1 MYTKYTEQVKNVLAK
16 TDLENFN
23 LAINKIIFALENRTH
38 IYLFGNGGSSATASH
53 FVVDWRKSVSQK
65 LGYYP
70 NVTSL
75 TDNTPLM
82 TAIANDID
90 YSEIFS
96 EQLQNYA
103 KSGELALAISGSGNS
118 RNVINGVLMANQL
131 GLETISLT
139 GFDGGE
145 VGRLSNLNCRV
156 NSNDIKIVEDL
167 HSIFGHAVVE
177 SLLSR

>member
-1 MYTKYTEQVKNVLAK
+1 L
-16 TDLENFN
+16 
-23 LAINKIIFALENRTH
+23 I
-38 IYLFGNGGSSATASH
+38 
-53 FVVDWRKSVSQK
+53 
-65 LGYYP
+65 
-70 NVTSL
+70 
-75 TDNTPLM
+75 

-96 EQLQNYA
+96 EQLQNSA

-167 HSIFGHAVVE
+167 HSIFGHAVV
-177 SLLSR
+177 SSILNL

>member
-1 MYTKYTEQVKNVLAK
+1 M
-16 TDLENFN
+16 
-23 LAINKIIFALENRTH
+23 
-38 IYLFGNGGSSATASH
+38 
-53 FVVDWRKSVSQK
+53 SQK

-96 EQLQNYA
+96 EQLQNCA

-167 HSIFGHAVVE
+167 HSIFGHAVV
-177 SLLSR
+177 SGILHL

>member
-1 MYTKYTEQVKNVLAK
+1 MYTKYSEQVKLVLAK

-23 LAINKIIFALENRTH
+23 LAINKIIHALENRIH
-38 IYLFGNGGSSATASH
+38 IYLFGNGGSSATAAH
-53 FVVDWRKSVSQK
+53 FIVDWRKSVSQK

-96 EQLQNYA
+96 EQLQNCA

-156 NSNDIKIVEDL
+156 NSNNIKIVEDL

>member
-1 MYTKYTEQVKNVLAK
+1 MAFPTSPINGQTCIVNNTSYTYNSTYGTWTVATNPSNTFVTSTSGYTRATFV
-16 TDLENFN
+16 
-23 LAINKIIFALENRTH
+23 
-38 IYLFGNGGSSATASH
+38 ATAGQTT
-53 FVVDWRKSVSQK
+53 F
-65 LGYYP
+65 
-70 NVTSL
+70 T
-75 TDNTPLM
+75 TPY
-82 TAIANDID
+82 TVGGV
-90 YSEIFS
+90 EVF
-96 EQLQNYA
+96 
-103 KSGELALAISGSGNS
+103 
-118 RNVINGVLMANQL
+118 INGVLMANQL

>member
-23 LAINKIIFALENRTH
+23 LAIDKIILALENRTQ

-53 FVVDWRKSVSQK
+53 FIVDWRKNVSLK
-65 LGYYP
+65 LGFYP
-70 NVTSL
+70 NVVSL

-90 YSEIFS
+90 YSKIFS
-96 EQLQNYA
+96 EQLQNCA

-118 RNVINGVLMANQL
+118 SNVINGVLMANQL

-145 VGRLSNLNCRV
+145 VGKLSNLNCRV

-167 HSIFGHAVVE
+167 HSIFGHAVV
-177 SLLSR
+177 SGILNL